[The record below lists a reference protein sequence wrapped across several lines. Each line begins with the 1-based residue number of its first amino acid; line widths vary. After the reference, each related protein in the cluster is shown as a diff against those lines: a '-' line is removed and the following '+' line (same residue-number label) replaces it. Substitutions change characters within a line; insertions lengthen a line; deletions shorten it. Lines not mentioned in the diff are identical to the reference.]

1 MKVLASYTEQR
12 LEDYPDVPTL
22 KEKGYD
28 LVYGSARA
36 QMCIRD
42 RIDTLF
48 NNLYG
53 LIMGKIYNEEL
64 LGIYNRGDQFPKLI
78 VNNLGAAIQAV
89 LLPAFSSRQGEAA
102 EVRSMVRRACLLYT
116 SRWSGIPA
124 WSAPHTR

>member
-1 MKVLASYTEQR
+1 MRILSFGWKLLAAS
-12 LEDYPDVPTL
+12 L
-22 KEKGYD
+22 
-28 LVYGSARA
+28 
-36 QMCIRD
+36 
-42 RIDTLF
+42 IDTLF